1 MAIASSDLS
10 SLEIW
15 IPIEMLSC
23 HTLTHTISLSISR
36 LTVFYFDLIIIW
48 HVLLSG
54 RSFDAMGK
62 KTSVENAQS
71 PADWVTLKGMKDKD
85 KDAKKDEEA
94 PVSIAERRRRRRTG
108 GN

>member
-1 MAIASSDLS
+1 
-10 SLEIW
+10 
-15 IPIEMLSC
+15 
-23 HTLTHTISLSISR
+23 
-36 LTVFYFDLIIIW
+36 
-48 HVLLSG
+48 
-54 RSFDAMGK
+54 MGK